1 MAYDDVS
8 TGAGG
13 RQGTNRHQPQPVR
26 CRTARGLARMTIFF
40 NISFLNFVKIY
51 GPQKICKTRHLAP
64 LGWWQGPTAAPHG
77 GTNARGT
84 VAPATAVGHDSRSPV
99 CF

>member
-1 MAYDDVS
+1 
-8 TGAGG
+8 
-13 RQGTNRHQPQPVR
+13 
-26 CRTARGLARMTIFF
+26 MTIFF

-99 CF
+99 CFKKNVIFLFNSDGDKLYMKIVAFVEIYNFVVQFF